1 MSTRQILGSLA
12 SGAVLL
18 CRSPRR
24 GALDSSDKPQASSSG
39 SSDST
44 NGGSHTG
51 STPADL
57 LKLGV
62 EQGQAGD
69 YDAAKA
75 SFEKVLAD
83 EAEKSL
89 PGFNLGFIAQSR
101 NQADE
106 AISNYST
113 RRSAAD
119 LGDYKPALY
128 NKAIVL
134 EGKAPTTSMEIYRK
148 VVSIDDKASTA
159 YLRLGTLLSKSGD
172 EAAARDAFKAAIRLD
187 KGLTSA
193 VPATGS
199 ARLDGQVTD
208 PMHNRG

>member
-12 SGAVLL
+12 CGAVLL
-18 CRSPRR
+18 VGVPACSAKP
-24 GALDSSDKPQASSSG
+24 ADKPQASSSG

-69 YDAAKA
+69 YDTAKA

-83 EAEKSL
+83 EADNKFAW
-89 PGFNLGFIAQSR
+89 FNLGFIAQSR

-106 AISNYST
+106 AISNYDKAL
-113 RRSAAD
+113 AAD
-119 LGDYKPALY
+119 GDYKPALY

-159 YLRLGTLLSKSGD
+159 YLRLGLLLSKSGD

-193 VPATGS
+193 VPAKYRPAPTG
-199 ARLDGQVTD
+199 R
-208 PMHNRG
+208 